1 MIRKYMAQQPSQI
14 VEMNLQGLTP
24 AQIAESLFLEEK
36 DVIAIIEANSRR
48 ESEFSLDELYEKHQV
63 DAVKTL
69 ASIMKSSEND
79 SARVTACKV
88 LLTRGG
94 NLTDDTM
101 KRLSDRF
108 ERMKS
113 IVNKTSFSNRVDYVT
128 TLSAD
133 GADGNGAR
141 VSLNLQQD

>member
-1 MIRKYMAQQPSQI
+1 MAQQPSQI

-36 DVIAIIEANSRR
+36 DVIAIIEANSAR
-48 ESEFSLDELYEKHQV
+48 EQASTLDELYEKHQV

-79 SARVTACKV
+79 SARVTAAKV

-108 ERMKS
+108 ERMKL

>member
-1 MIRKYMAQQPSQI
+1 MAQQPSQI

-79 SARVTACKV
+79 SARVTAAKV

-108 ERMKS
+108 ERMKL